1 MKGLEVGEA
10 NKAPFDK
17 IGLAM
22 QRIGNSYLQL
32 GKLEE
37 SIVWL
42 KKALLNDRYSCTHY
56 NIFCFLYLL
65 TFTEMPRVFNC

>member
-32 GKLEE
+32 GKLED
-37 SIVWL
+37 SITWL
-42 KKALLNDRYSCTHY
+42 KKALLNDRYF
-56 NIFCFLYLL
+56 IVFFKF
-65 TFTEMPRVFNC
+65 TFHLSNLF